1 MKKQLSLQ
9 WKLTLMTAFLVI
21 TACLSLSYFISSSAI
36 LYMSDIEDSVMAIFP
51 DESFSQGASEQVEVY
66 LDTPEILSDMIKNT
80 QTAFWGKSLLI
91 TAIITLLVSSLIY
104 LIVGYALH
112 PLQQLGRQM
121 QDIQAK
127 NLRQPISLKNSS
139 VEIARLTDAFN
150 AMLARLGDAFLAQRQ
165 FSANAAH
172 ELRTPLAVMQTKLEV
187 FEKNGQC
194 EREDYQ
200 ETLDMVRAQTDRLS
214 HVIDVLLEMTGLQSA
229 EKSDRI
235 SLAEMTE
242 EVICDLEAVGDKKG
256 IRFTQKS
263 GDVPITGNDTLIYRA
278 IYNLIENAVKYN
290 RTDGSIS
297 VEIKEENGFAKVVI
311 TDTGMGIAQ
320 TEWEQIFEPFYRVD
334 KSRSRAMGGAGLGL
348 ALVREIARG
357 HGGDVRVVQSSDQ
370 GTQIELSLLADR

>member
-36 LYMSDIEDSVMAIFP
+36 LYMSDIEDSVMQIFP
-51 DESFSQGASEQVEVY
+51 NEPFSQNVPEEVKVY
-66 LDTPEILSDMIKNT
+66 LDTPDTLSDMFQTT
-80 QTAFWGKSLLI
+80 QTTFWVKSLLI
-91 TAIITLLVSSLIY
+91 TAIITLLGSSLIY
-104 LIVGYALH
+104 LIVGYALR
-112 PLQQLGRQM
+112 PLQQLGTQM
-121 QDIQAK
+121 QEIQAK

-139 VEIARLTDAFN
+139 VEITRLTDAFN

-172 ELRTPLAVMQTKLEV
+172 ELRTPLAVMHTQLEV
-187 FEKNGQC
+187 FEKNKLS
-194 EREDYQ
+194 EKKDYQ
-200 ETLDMVRAQTDRLS
+200 ETFDMVKTQTDRLS
-214 HVIDVLLEMTGLQSA
+214 HVIDILLEMTGLQSA
-229 EKSDRI
+229 EKADHI
-235 SLAEMTE
+235 SLAELTE
-242 EVICDLEAVGDKKG
+242 EVICDLEAVGDKNG
-256 IRFTQKS
+256 ICFTQKS

-278 IYNLIENAVKYN
+278 IYNLLENAVKYN
-290 RTDGSIS
+290 RTNGSIS

-370 GTQIELSLLADR
+370 GTQIELSLLAD

>member
-9 WKLTLMTAFLVI
+9 WKLTLMTAVLVI

-51 DESFSQGASEQVEVY
+51 DESFPQGGSEQVEVY

-112 PLQQLGRQM
+112 PLQQLGTQM
-121 QDIQAK
+121 QEIQAK

-139 VEIARLTDAFN
+139 VEITRLTDAFN

-200 ETLDMVRAQTDRLS
+200 ETLDMVRTQTDRLS
-214 HVIDVLLEMTGLQSA
+214 HVIDVLLEMTELQSA

-263 GDVPITGNDTLIYRA
+263 GDVHITGNDTLIYRA
-278 IYNLIENAVKYN
+278 IYNLLENAVKYN

-311 TDTGMGIAQ
+311 TDTGTGIAQ

-370 GTQIELSLLADR
+370 GTQIELSLLAD

>member
-1 MKKQLSLQ
+1 
-9 WKLTLMTAFLVI
+9 
-21 TACLSLSYFISSSAI
+21 
-36 LYMSDIEDSVMAIFP
+36 MSDIEDSVMQIFP
-51 DESFSQGASEQVEVY
+51 NEPFSQNVPEEVKVY
-66 LDTPEILSDMIKNT
+66 LDTPDTLSDMFQTT
-80 QTAFWGKSLLI
+80 QTTFWVKSLLI
-91 TAIITLLVSSLIY
+91 TAIITLLGSSLIY
-104 LIVGYALH
+104 LIVGYALR
-112 PLQQLGRQM
+112 PLQQLGTQM
-121 QDIQAK
+121 QEIQAK

-139 VEIARLTDAFN
+139 VEITRLTDAFN
-150 AMLARLGDAFLAQRQ
+150 AMLARLGDAFLSQRQ

-200 ETLDMVRAQTDRLS
+200 ETLDMVRTQTDRLS
-214 HVIDVLLEMTGLQSA
+214 HVIDVLLEMTELQSA

-263 GDVPITGNDTLIYRA
+263 GDVHITGNDTLIYRA

-297 VEIKEENGFAKVVI
+297 VEIKEENGFAKVII
-311 TDTGMGIAQ
+311 TDTGTGIAQ

-370 GTQIELSLLADR
+370 GTQIELSLLAD